1 MGADTKTELSSEVM
15 IETMRE
21 NETLRDNADRKERKR
36 ENLEKE
42 EILGI
47 SSRRRAGAGI
57 TQCHIPKKELFKKK
71 CQVSHK
77 GQFKN

>member
-1 MGADTKTELSSEVM
+1 MM
-15 IETMRE
+15 IETMRVK
-21 NETLRDNADRKERKR
+21 ETLRENADRKETKR
-36 ENLEKE
+36 ENPEKE

-47 SSRRRAGAGI
+47 SRRRRAGAGI

-71 CQVSHK
+71 GQVSHK